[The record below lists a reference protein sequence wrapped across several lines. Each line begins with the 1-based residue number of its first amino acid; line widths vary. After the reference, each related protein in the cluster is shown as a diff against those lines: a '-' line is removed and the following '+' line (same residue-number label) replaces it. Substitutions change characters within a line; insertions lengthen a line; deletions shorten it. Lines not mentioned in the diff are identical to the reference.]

1 MNQILITEKLYI
13 TPELKRK
20 KKIYKFNFFLS
31 VFLVCILVSLCI
43 YAEYD
48 RNKSEETSQEIMSE
62 FNNEKIQED
71 TTIAKNNILIVVLD
85 ERGEMEETTDEDG
98 YLDLTP
104 TNNSTKNQQT
114 VQSTSQGYKYTT
126 IATINIPKI
135 NVQYPILDGETDSEE
150 ETEALLKI
158 APTKFWGANPNEVG
172 NFCVVGHNY
181 RNSKFFSKVPNL
193 VNGDVIEITDSS
205 GKTLRYSVYDKYQ
218 VVPEDLS
225 CTSQL
230 TNGEKEITVITC
242 TNDSKMRV
250 IVKARAV

>member
-31 VFLVCILVSLCI
+31 VFLVCILISLCI

-62 FNNEKIQED
+62 FNIED

-85 ERGEMEETTDEDG
+85 ENEQVQENTSNGENSEAS
-98 YLDLTP
+98 
-104 TNNSTKNQQT
+104 TNNNTPNLQT
-114 VQSTSQGYKYTT
+114 VQATSEGYKYTT

-158 APTKFWGANPNEVG
+158 SPTKFWGPNPNEVG
-172 NFCVVGHNY
+172 NFCIVGHNY
-181 RNSKFFSKVPNL
+181 RNSKFFSKVPTL
-193 VNGDVIEITDSS
+193 VNGDVIEITDSY
-205 GKTLRYSVYDKYQ
+205 GKTLRYSVYDKYE
-218 VVPEDLS
+218 VVPDNLN

-230 TNGEKEITVITC
+230 TNGAKEITLITC

-250 IVKARAV
+250 IVKAKAV